1 MSRFP
6 TDRRTVL
13 KGLLGGA
20 AITIGLPPLEA
31 MFNGNGTA
39 LADGGALPRR
49 FVLWFWANGMLPERW
64 TPEMAG
70 SGDEWELSEQLLPLA
85 PVKHRIAVVTGT
97 EVRLQNRIPHWSG
110 TGGIL
115 SGRDPN
121 GEEGDWTFTGPTI
134 DQILA
139 QEIGG
144 ETRFRSL
151 EVGMRPGGGV
161 SFNGPNSR
169 NPFEDGPAVFFER
182 IFGAGFT
189 APGEEVTI
197 DPRVGLRRSVLD
209 AVMEQ
214 TAELESRVG
223 TSDKQRLDQHLS
235 GIRDLELR
243 LARMEDDPP
252 NLASCQRPDEPPAD
266 ASFTSLLE
274 RGRVMGELA
283 AMALACDQTRV
294 LSYAHSGPV
303 DNYVYPGISDG
314 HHRLTHDEPE
324 PQEGVHEVTVQIM
337 GELAGF
343 IGKLDSIVEG
353 DGTMLDNLALLA
365 TSGVSLARTHALDE
379 YPLILAGGA
388 CGALKQDV
396 HYRSNTR
403 ENASKVMLTVMR
415 AMGLNPASFGED
427 DTETTESLGAIER

>member
-6 TDRRTVL
+6 MDRRTVL

-20 AITIGLPPLEA
+20 AITVGLPPLEA
-31 MFNGNGTA
+31 MFNANGTA

-64 TPEMAG
+64 TPEAAG
-70 SGDEWELSEQLLPLA
+70 FGDEWQLSEQLLPLA

-97 EVRLQNRIPHWSG
+97 EVRLPNRIPHWSG

-115 SGRDPN
+115 SGRDPD

-169 NPFEDGPAVFFER
+169 NPFEDGPAEFFER

-189 APGEEVTI
+189 APGEEVMV

-252 NLASCQRPDEPPAD
+252 NLASCQRPDEPQANE
-266 ASFTSLLE
+266 SFESLLE
-274 RGRVMGELA
+274 RGRIMGELS

-324 PQEGVHEVTVQIM
+324 PQEGVHDVTVQIM

-343 IGKLDSIVEG
+343 IGKLDAIVEG

-379 YPLILAGGA
+379 YPLILAGSA

-396 HYRSNTR
+396 HYRSSTR
-403 ENASKVMLTVMR
+403 ENASKVMLTVIR
-415 AMGLNPASFGED
+415 AMGLNPASFGEG
-427 DTETTESLGAIER
+427 DTEATESLGAIEL